1 MNDLSQF
8 DQNLVEHCK
17 TLYKIKFTIGAILTG
32 ILSIL
37 CFYGMI
43 KKIIDPKTTYNTQK
57 CFRGMDSLTKHN
69 EENPDN
75 KLTEKNFGNSSIPC
89 TDYDVATGNCGP
101 GNGNSG
107 IQWDEN
113 CPLPDFVEGK
123 FVPEWRMYL
132 SYKTTTNSYIPA
144 IIAGVMSIILAYA
157 AHVSWRTKD
166 NEARQLSECFKN
178 LNQNRMNTVSS
189 RII

>member
-17 TLYKIKFTIGAILTG
+17 TLYKIKFTTGAFLTG

-43 KKIIDPKTTYNTQK
+43 KKIIDPKTTYNTQR
-57 CFRGMDSLTKHN
+57 CFRDDEVDKYN

-75 KLTEKNFGNSSIPC
+75 KLTKDNWGNYSIPC
-89 TDYDVATGNCGP
+89 TDYDRITLNCG
-101 GNGNSG
+101 NKG
-107 IQWDEN
+107 ILWDEN
-113 CPLPDFVEGK
+113 CPLPNLADDGTILGEM
-123 FVPEWRMYL
+123 RMYL
-132 SYKTTTNSYIPA
+132 SYDVTTKSYIPA
-144 IIAGVMSIILAYA
+144 IIAGVITIILAYA

-178 LNQNRMNTVSS
+178 LNQNRMNTISS